1 MDKKELNNY
10 GGQALI
16 EGILMRGKKYVVAS
30 FRKPDGEIHIESEE
44 LTGIYKSKLGQLP
57 LIRGLVILWD
67 SLYLGM
73 KYLTISA
80 NLQTEE
86 DENIEGAALF
96 FTLAISILFAMF
108 FFFIL
113 PLGLREFLNKY
124 LDLTTLLLN
133 IFEGLFRLFLLVG
146 YIWVIGFSKD
156 ISRVFAYHGA
166 EHKTINAYEKG
177 VEINQNNVKQF
188 PLAHP
193 RCGTSFLLTLVVI
206 SILAFS
212 LLGELTLIMRVV
224 SRILAV
230 PFLAMISYEVIR
242 WLGTH
247 QGNPFVKLATYPNL
261 LLQRLTTREP
271 DTNIIEV
278 AITAFEK
285 LLVLENKK

>member
-30 FRKPDGEIHIESEE
+30 FRKPGGEIHIESEE

-86 DENIEGAALF
+86 DEKIEGAALF

-124 LDLTTLLLN
+124 LDLTPLLLN
-133 IFEGLFRLFLLVG
+133 IFEGLFRLLLLVG

-212 LLGELTLIMRVV
+212 LLGELTIIMRVV

-247 QGNPFVKLATYPNL
+247 QSNPFVKFVTYPNL